1 MHLYKAHIF
10 SAVFIATY
18 CFASQGEI
26 NQKQYL
32 NLSTSLENYYHT
44 IFRKVNFKICNSY
57 THTYTQA
64 I

>member
-1 MHLYKAHIF
+1 MMHLYKAHIF

-32 NLSTSLENYYHT
+32 NLSTSLENY
-44 IFRKVNFKICNSY
+44 
-57 THTYTQA
+57 
-64 I
+64 